1 MDTIVSHYRDKTGL
15 EADAI
20 IHNNKGQWAVF
31 EMELGAAWIE
41 AGAKTL
47 KKLRDKVAKPP
58 QFMAIL
64 TPDG

>member
-31 EMELGAAWIE
+31 EMKLGAAWIE

-47 KKLRDKVAKPP
+47 NK
-58 QFMAIL
+58 FI
-64 TPDG
+64 